1 MAHSQEEMTL
11 TEPVS
16 EEAHTLDFI
25 NEHFKS
31 IVLNLLKELK
41 ETVDK
46 NWREQGEW
54 CINKEINYKKRTK

>member
-1 MAHSQEEMTL
+1 MAHSQEKRTL
-11 TEPVS
+11 TDTVS

-31 IVLNLLKELK
+31 IVLNLLKELQ
-41 ETVDK
+41 ETVYK

-54 CINKEINYKKRTK
+54 CINR